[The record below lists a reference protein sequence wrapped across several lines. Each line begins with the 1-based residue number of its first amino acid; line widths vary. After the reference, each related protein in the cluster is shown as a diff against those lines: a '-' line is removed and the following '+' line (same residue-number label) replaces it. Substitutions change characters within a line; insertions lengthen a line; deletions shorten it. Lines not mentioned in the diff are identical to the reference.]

1 MSKASR
7 LPLPT
12 DLERN
17 GRPLFEEVL
26 VATRDDGRFEL
37 LRSPGIV
44 LGLARGDV
52 FTLVGEDVPGFRVEE
67 HSGNVAIQIY
77 CESALAEAF
86 EYLDSALRKFSAT
99 LDGRTEHALVFT
111 VALAAGLEL
120 VTAEMEKFAVMFP
133 GSEWQYGN
141 LYDAEGE
148 PLSWWRH

>member
-1 MSKASR
+1 MDNAR
-7 LPLPT
+7 TLPLPT

-17 GRPLFEEVL
+17 GKPLFEEVL
-26 VATRDDGRFEL
+26 VATRGDGRFEL
-37 LRSPGIV
+37 LRSPGMV

-52 FTLVGEDVPGFRVEE
+52 FTLLGEELPGFRVDE

-77 CESALAEAF
+77 CESAIAEAV
-86 EYLDSALRKFSAT
+86 EHLDRALHKFSAT
-99 LDGRTEHALVFT
+99 LDGRTDHALVFT
-111 VALAAGLEL
+111 VALDVGLEL
-120 VTAEMEKFAVMFP
+120 VTGEMERFAMTFP